1 MNAAKNRLSAVRS
14 RMAEQGLDGYI
25 VPSEDPHLS
34 EYPPEEYKLRK
45 HISGFTGSAGTL
57 VVLSE
62 RAGLWTDSR
71 YYLQADD
78 ELKGSGIDLYK
89 DGLPETPSYIDWIT
103 SQLTANQTV
112 GIDGSCFSVTA
123 VRSLEQALS
132 ARQIS
137 LKTDVKPLWDEGIT
151 PLRTPLYRL
160 PKSITGMSH
169 AQKRESIFRNTKAD
183 GLLICAL
190 DEVAWTLNLR
200 ASDTPYNPVF
210 MAYALVQKDVTRL
223 FVDERS
229 VAPELTLLLSREGVE
244 VYPYEAITDH
254 LKSLPQSFALSVD
267 PSKCNH
273 GLCSALSCV
282 VVWENSPVALLKAC
296 KNEVELAGFRN
307 AMVKDGVALAN
318 AFSEIY
324 ERVASDD
331 TVTELAV
338 AGILLRCRAQQEDFK
353 CESFSTIA
361 GYGDHGAIVHYSAT
375 EASNRSIGKSS
386 LLLVDSGGNYLHGTT
401 DITRTF
407 CFGVPTEDQQVD
419 YTSVL
424 KGHIAIAMAQFP
436 DGTQGSQLDALAKQF
451 LWRVG
456 ADFGHGTGH
465 GVGHFL
471 CVHEGPQNIRKVG
484 NGVALRP
491 GMVLSDEPGVYR
503 EGRYGIRIENM
514 VAVERRLESEY
525 GAFYGFETLTLFP
538 YDRNLIKVDMLTDEE
553 LLWLNRYHER
563 VKTILSPLI
572 ISEKTLK
579 WLAKMTSPMMR

>member
-1 MNAAKNRLSAVRS
+1 MDKLAVVRS
-14 RMAEQGLDGYI
+14 RMVEQGLDAYI

-57 VVLSE
+57 VVLKNE
-62 RAGLWTDSR
+62 AGLWTDSR
-71 YYLQADD
+71 YFLQAAD
-78 ELKGSGIDLYK
+78 ELRGSGIELFK
-89 DGLPETPSYIDWIT
+89 DGLPDTPSYVDWIAT
-103 SQLTANQTV
+103 KLSANQQV
-112 GIDGSCFSVTA
+112 GIDGLCFSASTA
-123 VRSLEQALS
+123 ESIGVALS
-132 ARQIS
+132 AKNIP
-137 LKTDVKPLWDEGIT
+137 LKTDVSPLWNEGVT
-151 PLRTPLYRL
+151 PVRTPLYRL
-160 PKSITGMSH
+160 SESVSGLSH
-169 AQKRESIFRNTKAD
+169 TKKRELIFQNTQAD
-183 GLLICAL
+183 CLLLCAL

-210 MAYALVQKDVTRL
+210 VAYALVEKDATKL
-223 FVDERS
+223 FVDERAVS
-229 VAPELTLLLSREGVE
+229 SELRRQLVTEKIE
-244 VYPYEAITDH
+244 VYPYEAIAEH
-254 LKSLPQSFALSVD
+254 LRTLPKSAVLSVD
-267 PSKCNH
+267 PTKTNERIFRSIVCEK
-273 GLCSALSCV
+273 V
-282 VVWENSPVALLKAC
+282 KENSPVTLLKAC
-296 KNEVELAGFRN
+296 KNEVELDGFRR

-324 ERVASDD
+324 ERIEADD

-338 AGILLRCRAQQEDFK
+338 AGILLRCRSQQDDFK

-361 GYGDHGAIVHYSAT
+361 GYGDHGAVVHYGAT
-375 EASNRSIGKSS
+375 EATNRNIGKDS

-407 CFGVPTEDQQVD
+407 CFGTPTKAQRVD
-419 YTSVL
+419 YTAVL

-436 DGTQGSQLDALAKQF
+436 AGTQGSQLDPLAKQP
-451 LWRVG
+451 LWRIG

-514 VAVERRLESEY
+514 VAVERKQESEY

-538 YDRNLIKVDMLTDEE
+538 YDRNLIQVNMLSDEE
-553 LLWLNRYHER
+553 LDWLNTYHER
-563 VKTILSPLI
+563 VKNALSPLV